1 MNYKIYEN
9 VLTEETIN
17 HILSSVDEK
26 QYHNGRVGAGKR
38 VNLKQK
44 NRKDL
49 FINDVTLLSYIDNI
63 VYSSL
68 YEDIK
73 ENFCDIKFR
82 EKWKLGKY
90 LGEENAFYNM
100 HRDNSDETAY
110 RCTSMII
117 ALSNP
122 DEYTG
127 GEFCFDKLNIEMKL
141 NKGSALV
148 FDSSMY
154 HHVNTITAGKRMVLV
169 SFFFND
175 EGRKIKKNFI
185 PSETFTHYKPHLK
198 SIKIDYSDLD
208 AANKIPIKTHVAN
221 RRFGD
226 VDYSDK
232 GCEHTWTDSSDYWLE
247 ENNSDILFVT
257 FAGMGWKDSIPT
269 FIFHNFLKSYTNIDK
284 LFLRDINCRYYLT
297 GLKHTTNSL
306 EDTVQLIK
314 NIILKKNYKK
324 VIALGCSA
332 GGFAAILYGELI
344 KFDKVL
350 AFSPQ
355 TVLNHKKDTMIGDKY
370 NAPKTCQWLTNRQ
383 NAQSDLYKKSLDLN
397 NFRPF
402 RSNIDIHYSVNANIG
417 IDKLHALYLED
428 GDKCRVF
435 EYPGNDHMVALTLRN
450 NGKLKELI
458 DRELVS
464 DEVVLEDVVVME
476 DEVVIEEGVSEN

>member
-141 NKGSALV
+141 NKGS
-148 FDSSMY
+148 
-154 HHVNTITAGKRMVLV
+154 
-169 SFFFND
+169 
-175 EGRKIKKNFI
+175 
-185 PSETFTHYKPHLK
+185 
-198 SIKIDYSDLD
+198 
-208 AANKIPIKTHVAN
+208 
-221 RRFGD
+221 
-226 VDYSDK
+226 
-232 GCEHTWTDSSDYWLE
+232 
-247 ENNSDILFVT
+247 
-257 FAGMGWKDSIPT
+257 
-269 FIFHNFLKSYTNIDK
+269 
-284 LFLRDINCRYYLT
+284 
-297 GLKHTTNSL
+297 
-306 EDTVQLIK
+306 
-314 NIILKKNYKK
+314 
-324 VIALGCSA
+324 
-332 GGFAAILYGELI
+332 
-344 KFDKVL
+344 
-350 AFSPQ
+350 
-355 TVLNHKKDTMIGDKY
+355 
-370 NAPKTCQWLTNRQ
+370 TC
-383 NAQSDLYKKSLDLN
+383 
-397 NFRPF
+397 
-402 RSNIDIHYSVNANIG
+402 I
-417 IDKLHALYLED
+417 
-428 GDKCRVF
+428 
-435 EYPGNDHMVALTLRN
+435 
-450 NGKLKELI
+450 
-458 DRELVS
+458 
-464 DEVVLEDVVVME
+464 
-476 DEVVIEEGVSEN
+476 